1 MRLVQLII
9 VPWDLLALIYQVNR
23 TNFSFSC
30 LSFNG
35 DKNPATHSDVSNS
48 HRVVR
53 VCSVCCT
60 RFPTSISVSP
70 ENAVPDNKATSCL
83 ANVRGEEENC
93 ILGIV

>member
-23 TNFSFSC
+23 TNSSFSY
-30 LSFNG
+30 LSFNS
-35 DKNPATHSDVSNS
+35 DKNPDVSNS